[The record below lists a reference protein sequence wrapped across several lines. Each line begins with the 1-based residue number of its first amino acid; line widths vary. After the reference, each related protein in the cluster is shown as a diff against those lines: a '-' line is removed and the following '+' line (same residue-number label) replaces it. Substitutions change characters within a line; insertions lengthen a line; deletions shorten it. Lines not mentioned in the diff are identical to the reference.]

1 VRLRLRFWLRLPNL
15 GWFPPSRSE
24 GETIPLTEM
33 EIAMTPTIEHPTHQ
47 MNFAI
52 VTTNGR
58 KYAFSYSTCV
68 AVTNADGRWVV
79 RENDWGPTTG
89 KHLNWLDDGNKTL
102 RLPGGVFEEV
112 LLKLAA

>member
-1 VRLRLRFWLRLPNL
+1 
-15 GWFPPSRSE
+15 
-24 GETIPLTEM
+24 
-33 EIAMTPTIEHPTHQ
+33 MTPTIEHPTHQ

-52 VTTNGR
+52 VATNGR
-58 KYAFSYSTCV
+58 KYAFSYSTCD

-79 RENDWGPTTG
+79 RENEWGPTTG
-89 KHLNWLDDGNKTL
+89 KHLNWLDDGNKML